1 MACIL
6 LLVVVIHHA
15 ATDSGDGCTAEVV
28 EATRHI
34 AQSLRTALDTSAQLQ
49 QMLTATL
56 RENAELRLALNESQ
70 RRVSRLMNDSLMRT
84 LPPAQVRALGRCYP
98 NHGFARR
105 SAIHLLLQAGVALAL
120 TAERSAAQAVAVGAI
135 FDERAGASTK
145 RHRAPS
151 TQAARP
157 VFVAGLRSLGLQL
170 SLSQQVPMEFRKTTR
185 VPAPLMA

>member
-6 LLVVVIHHA
+6 LIVVVIRHA
-15 ATDSGDGCTAEVV
+15 ATDGGDGCTAEVV

-34 AQSLRTALDTSAQLQ
+34 AQSLRTAMDTSAQLQ
-49 QMLTATL
+49 HVLTATL

-70 RRVSRLMNDSLMRT
+70 RRVSRLMSNSLVRT

-105 SAIHLLLQAGVALAL
+105 SAIRLLLQAGVALAL
-120 TAERSAAQAVAVGAI
+120 TAERSAAQAVAVSAI

-145 RHRAPS
+145 RRRTPS
-151 TQAARP
+151 TQAAWP
-157 VFVAGLRSLGLQL
+157 VFVAGLHSLGFQL
-170 SLSQQVPMEFRKTTR
+170 SLSEQVPMKFRKTTR